1 MKTGDDEVTSV
12 LCNQGDLYWWTVVTQ
27 GGTGGFAPKEGVS
40 QRPSLGTE
48 SWGDWAAPCVG
59 TEERRGEL

>member
-27 GGTGGFAPKEGVS
+27 GGTGSGLHHRKGF
-40 QRPSLGTE
+40 QRPSGNRKR
-48 SWGDWAAPCVG
+48 GDWAAPRVG
-59 TEERRGEL
+59 TEERKGEL